1 MMFEMLVGITPFNA
15 PTVGA
20 VFDRIRSWDNDI
32 RWRSEVD
39 REMWA
44 AARDEGLLSE
54 VAEDLILHLLEK
66 NPSER

>member
-1 MMFEMLVGITPFNA
+1 MMFEMLVGITLFNA

-20 VFDRIRSWDNDI
+20 VFDRSVGTTIYAGGV
-32 RWRSEVD
+32 ED

-54 VAEDLILHLLEK
+54 VAEI
-66 NPSER
+66 